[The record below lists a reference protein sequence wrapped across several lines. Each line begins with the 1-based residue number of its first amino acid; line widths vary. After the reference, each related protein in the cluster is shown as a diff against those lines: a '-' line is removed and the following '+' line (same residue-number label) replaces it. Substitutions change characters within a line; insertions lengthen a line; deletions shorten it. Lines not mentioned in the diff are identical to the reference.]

1 MKTNNSKSIPAI
13 VVSIA
18 LALTLILSLT
28 ACGSKDTTSTTQTTS
43 TNTSDTNTDADSIN
57 FDEKSLVVAYCT
69 ETWDGTFFSTEEHC
83 ASIEDGQLWI
93 DCDSTDAIPDMG
105 PYEDPSWHY
114 EVIDHSANGTWVF
127 DSELCV
133 IELWSKGTRLEKIV
147 VPSDTYYTDVYKLG
161 EVLVA
166 RYGSQMWVFEQD
178 GYNLHNLDNI
188 IDVYQDSDGKLY
200 YSTFENKN
208 FEITFSGEIVE
219 LTTTYVRFPRYQGTV
234 VEAENKPLMTQ
245 VFNLYCA
252 TEWDGSC
259 KIINEK
265 DFVAVDYYGRIYH
278 NNQWVGDISLG
289 TEKHFS
295 TYGWNM
301 DISDEISYYLDGTHL
316 VRYERGKTTSV
327 DIPDGEGEIRWT
339 AKPEKVVVW
348 LYDGTL
354 LIVEGEKVN
363 VVSTSALDM
372 NVAYD
377 TLYYMEGD
385 TVYCLDW
392 YNVASPE
399 VYIEGAYAVSPHED
413 EGEGAIVPYEKANY
427 RSYGYSNIY
436 SPYGSFDE
444 A

>member
-1 MKTNNSKSIPAI
+1 MKSNNSKSIPAI

-28 ACGSKDTTSTTQTTS
+28 ACGSKDTTGTDTQTTS
-43 TNTSDTNTDADSIN
+43 ANTSDTNTDADSIN

-69 ETWDGTFFSTEEHC
+69 DTWDGTFFSNEEHC
-83 ASIEDGQLWI
+83 ASIQDGQLWI
-93 DCDSTDAIPDMG
+93 DCKSTDFIPDMG
-105 PYEDPSWHY
+105 PYEDHSWHY
-114 EVIDHSANGTWVF
+114 EVIDHSANGTWIF

-147 VPSDTYYTDVYKLG
+147 VPSDTYYTDVYKVG

-166 RYGSQMWVFEQD
+166 RHGEKLWVCEQD
-178 GYNLHNLDNI
+178 GYDLHNLDNI

-208 FEITFSGEIVE
+208 FEITASGEIVE
-219 LTTTYVRFPRYQGTV
+219 LTTTYVRFPRKQGTV
-234 VEAENKPLMTQ
+234 VEAKNKQILTQ
-245 VFNLYCA
+245 IFNLYCA

-289 TEKHFS
+289 TEKRFS

-301 DISDEISYYLDGTHL
+301 DISDEVSYYLDGTHL

-339 AKPEKVVVW
+339 TKTEKVVVW

-363 VVSTSALDM
+363 VISTSARDM

-385 TVYCLDW
+385 TVYSLDW

-399 VYIEGAYAVSPHED
+399 VYFEGAYAVSPHED
-413 EGEGAIVPYEKANY
+413 EAEGAIVPYELANDRY
-427 RSYGYSNIY
+427 YGYSNIY
-436 SPYGSFDE
+436 SPYGVS
-444 A
+444 